1 MDNQEKLCPSV
12 GRAEKKRIV
21 NVHGDNKKVEEATK
35 QFNTRTKASVWSCF
49 IVVKDIVLQKLYYIL
64 KMYTM
69 LD

>member
-1 MDNQEKLCPSV
+1 MVNQGKLCLSI
-12 GRAEKKRIV
+12 GRTKEEGSSNA
-21 NVHGDNKKVEEATK
+21 HGSNEEVEEAA
-35 QFNTRTKASVWSCF
+35 KASVWSCF